1 MHEFSL
7 CSKPSLR
14 PRTGHLATHVWEGV
28 PFLVTLA
35 PLEPFATLSS
45 TKKVTT
51 FGRIARL

>member
-7 CSKPSLR
+7 SSKPSLR